1 MYSGVSGMKAHQV
14 RMDVIGNN
22 ISNVNTYGFKG
33 SRATFRDVYY
43 QSMRGAAEG
52 TSNKGGLNPT
62 QIGYGAQIG
71 SVDKLM
77 TQSTMSTTGNPLD
90 VGIAGEGFLQVQ
102 DADGNIFYTKAG
114 MLDIDPAGNLTDVN
128 GNFVLGVSGKSLGK
142 APGSS
147 KIAFQI
153 PSVPPKKPSAMKPIN
168 DVQYT
173 VGFSKENSDGNVS
186 VNFTSKELGIGK
198 PVEVDMS
205 SSSNISVVLNSSHT
219 FADMA
224 ELNAAINAAIKDAN
238 GGKEHPGGTLTISSN
253 AEKPFAGLTGKQI
266 VDNSFDVVRGKVP
279 VPHIPTKAGGTDF
292 FDDLFSF
299 DTVSDGFTGKGEP
312 ITYKVIEHSG
322 QDYLDSLQNVGAK
335 RLYDFEVNV
344 GGTVY
349 SLKDVTSEQ
358 LKNPNKIT
366 LKNGS
371 GNSDTL
377 TLNTPSLS
385 DINGKLAATAS
396 TDFVPAQPGP
406 PIIPAVPATIATFPA
421 AGWATPAG
429 VVATASEP
437 SKNLGLEAEV
447 FRLLEGTK
455 GGPQTVNDLSGIK
468 IGADGIITAVHPVHG
483 PIEVGRIDLATF
495 ANQAGLEQS
504 GNTYFAASANSGSP
518 VLKAPGSAGTGALAQ
533 SALEMSNVDL
543 SQEFSD
549 MITTQRGFQANSRLI
564 TVSDTMLEE
573 LINLKR

>member
-1 MYSGVSGMKAHQV
+1 MYSGVSGMKAHQI

-153 PSVPPKKPSAMKPIN
+153 PPVPPKKPSAMKPIN
-168 DVQYT
+168 DIQYT

-186 VNFTSKELGIGK
+186 VNFTSEDLGIGN
-198 PVEVDMS
+198 PVKVDMS
-205 SSSNISVVLNSSHT
+205 SSSNISIILNSTHT
-219 FADMA
+219 FTDIAA
-224 ELNAAINAAIKDAN
+224 LNAEINAAIKNAN

-253 AEKPFAGLTGKQI
+253 SETPFANLTGKQI
-266 VDNSFDVVRGKVP
+266 VDNSFDVVRGTVP
-279 VPHIPTKAGGTDF
+279 LPGIAAGSTGQSGF
-292 FDDLFSF
+292 GDLFSL
-299 DTVSDGFTGKGEP
+299 DTVSDGFTGAGTPVFTILETTDPAELAKKEP
-312 ITYKVIEHSG
+312 SRTYTFTAVI
-322 QDYLDSLQNVGAK
+322 
-335 RLYDFEVNV
+335 
-344 GGTVY
+344 GTNTY
-349 SLKDVTSEQ
+349 TQTGVTSAQ
-358 LKNPNKIT
+358 LKNPNKLT
-366 LKNGS
+366 LKKDGT
-371 GNSDTL
+371 NSSDSL

-385 DINGKLAATAS
+385 EMNTKLTKTPPTNGDPDATPAVTGTLAVFGNAANAATAGS
-396 TDFVPAQPGP
+396 WT
-406 PIIPAVPATIATFPA
+406 TNEL
-421 AGWATPAG
+421 
-429 VVATASEP
+429 ATASAP
-437 SKNLGLEAEV
+437 SQNLGLVAEV
-447 FRLLEGTK
+447 FRLIEGTK
-455 GGPQTVNDLSGIK
+455 GGAQTVNDLAGIK

-504 GNTYFAASANSGSP
+504 GNTYYAASANSGNP

-533 SALEMSNVDL
+533 SSLEMSNVDL